1 MSKIALEPA
10 RVREFEAAILS
21 AGAELSALAPDVTG
35 MVWTDYWQPE
45 LLAKT
50 LDDNPQLQWVQLP
63 FAGVDAFAQL
73 IKRPIRFTS
82 AKGAYR
88 EPVAE
93 HALALCLAMGRMIPE
108 RSKANTWGEKFAV
121 SLYDSHL
128 LVVGGGGITEELLKL
143 LSPFGCEVTVIN
155 RTGAPVEGATR
166 TLELSHLDTWLPKAD
181 FVVVAAA
188 LTEETMG
195 LFNAQRLGSMKSTA
209 YLINIARGGHIVT
222 EDLIVALNQSVI
234 AGAALDVTD
243 PEPLPDGHALWT
255 AKNCLITP
263 HSADTPAQV
272 TRLLASRIHE
282 NSKIFLN
289 GGEWVGLVD
298 PVAGY

>member
-10 RVREFEAAILS
+10 RVKEFEAAILS

-108 RSKANTWGEKFAV
+108 RSKARTWGEKFAV

-128 LVVGGGGITEELLKL
+128 LIVGGGGITEEILKL

-155 RTGAPVEGATR
+155 RTGTHVQGATR
-166 TLELSHLDTWLPKAD
+166 TLQVSQIDNWLPKAD
-181 FVVVAAA
+181 FVIVAAA
-188 LTEETMG
+188 LTDETQG
-195 LFNAQRLGSMKSTA
+195 LFDAQRLALMKSSA

-263 HSADTPAQV
+263 HTADTPEQV
-272 TRLLASRIHE
+272 TRLLAARIHE
-282 NSKIFLN
+282 NSKTFVN
-289 GGEWVGLVD
+289 GGQWVGLVD